1 MEPADERFP
10 RGLRRGR
17 QAGGLDLCKHEPVD
31 PVPHPVGL
39 LHIGSGRPHRRRKCP
54 VRLVLGA
61 FLDPAIEQLL
71 LSIREPPVGVGR
83 RHEHVGIGRMNPFEQ
98 RACAGIAR
106 HDRARLKGGGPVV
119 EPQVGLPLLAVL
131 PVAVEAVFR
140 QNRSD
145 IPIEVEGRGDGLRCE
160 SAIRRAGLPR
170 QRSRRQARSSNPWNT
185 FRGSPASPIQAHGS
199 NRDRLESRTKRSIS
213 GINAFSGK
221 L

>member
-106 HDRARLKGGGPVV
+106 HDRARLEGGGPVV

-145 IPIEVEGRGDGLRCE
+145 IPVEVEGRGDGLRCE
-160 SAIRRAGLPR
+160 SARRSDEQGCRDSDPDGRHGRATHGTPSGGHPRRRPKPTARTVTDSDRGPSGRSAG
-170 QRSRRQARSSNPWNT
+170 
-185 FRGSPASPIQAHGS
+185 
-199 NRDRLESRTKRSIS
+199 
-213 GINAFSGK
+213 
-221 L
+221 

>member
-145 IPIEVEGRGDGLRCE
+145 IPVEVEGRGDGLRCE
-160 SAIRRAGLPR
+160 SARRSDEQGCRDGDPDGRHGRATHGTPSGGHPR
-170 QRSRRQARSSNPWNT
+170 RRSKPTART
-185 FRGSPASPIQAHGS
+185 VTDS
-199 NRDRLESRTKRSIS
+199 NRGPSGRSA
-213 GINAFSGK
+213 G
-221 L
+221 